1 MVRTAEFGST
11 SAVRGSNRLGPILV
25 AILVSGCGA
34 APVVGPTAAP
44 TVSPAVAGT
53 ATPSMAPSVEPSP
66 SAHPGD
72 GVPDPDGRIAFG
84 RITREDELFGQVI
97 SIWAIDPDGSDLAQL
112 NDGESGYPAWSPDGS
127 RLAFTQWQPDG
138 TWQIATMAADGSDGR
153 VLTSGRGGDGASWSP
168 DGSWIAYNTAAT
180 AFDDP
185 NFHTTLW
192 RMDADG
198 ANPVQLGDPDTFDV
212 EPRISP
218 DGAEVLFERLSFPDD
233 QQRQDL
239 VVRNVAT
246 GAERVI
252 EAAGQS
258 VEHAN
263 WSPDG
268 QWIIYDV
275 SPALG
280 GSPPSDQV
288 EIIAAD
294 GSGMPIVLF
303 PGSASQGGFKPWY
316 SPDGTRIVFGC
327 FQGGPSSSDAAC
339 LMDAD
344 GTNFAYLIDDPAIHE
359 NHFSWGPPTP

>member
-1 MVRTAEFGST
+1 M
-11 SAVRGSNRLGPILV
+11 RGSARFGPTLV
-25 AILVSGCGA
+25 AILVAGCGA
-34 APVVGPTAAP
+34 AQ
-44 TVSPAVAGT
+44 
-53 ATPSMAPSVEPSP
+53 TPSPTPTPTTSQTVAASTTPSPEPSVEPAP

-72 GVPDPDGRIAFG
+72 GVADPDGRIAFG
-84 RITREDELFGQVI
+84 RITREDSSFGQVI
-97 SIWAIDPDGSDLAQL
+97 SLWAIDPDGSDLVQL

-127 RLAFTQWQPDG
+127 RLAFTQGQPDG
-138 TWQIATMAADGSDGR
+138 TWQISTMAPDGSDVR

-168 DGSWIAYNTAAT
+168 DGKWIAYNSAAT
-180 AFDDP
+180 EFDDP

-198 ANPVQLGDPDTFDV
+198 TNPVQLGDPDAFDV

-218 DGAEVLFERLSFPDD
+218 DGTEVLFERLSFPND

-239 VVRNVAT
+239 VVRNIET
-246 GAERVI
+246 GDERVI

-263 WSPDG
+263 WSPDRH
-268 QWIIYDV
+268 WIIYDV
-275 SPALG
+275 SPRLG
-280 GSPPSDQV
+280 GTPPADQV

-294 GSGMPIVLF
+294 GSGVPIVLF

-316 SPDGTRIVFGC
+316 SPDGSRIVFGC
-327 FQGGPSSSDAAC
+327 FQGGQSSTDAAC

-344 GTNFAYLIDDPAIHE
+344 GTNFAYLIDDPSIHE
-359 NHFSWGPPTP
+359 NHCWGPPAP